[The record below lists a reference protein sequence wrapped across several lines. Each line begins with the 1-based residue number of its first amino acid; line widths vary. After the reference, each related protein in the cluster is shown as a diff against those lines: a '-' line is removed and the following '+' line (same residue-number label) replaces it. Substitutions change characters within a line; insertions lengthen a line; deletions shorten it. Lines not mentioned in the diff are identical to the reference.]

1 MFLMQLIISSFK
13 YSLGYRRVHAEIVM
27 VVSDFFKRNN
37 VSFVDKED
45 LINNLADYINN
56 RDFENMI
63 DDEGND
69 ISSSSA
75 REKALD
81 KINLFKKNNT
91 FEFK

>member
-1 MFLMQLIISSFK
+1 MFPLLI
-13 YSLGYRRVHAEIVM
+13 
-27 VVSDFFKRNN
+27 KRIY
-37 VSFVDKED
+37 
-45 LINNLADYINN
+45 INNLADYINN